1 MQAETGVI
9 QLGWLD
15 LLPAFLLVLIPL
27 LLFRGIGLRLEKTL
41 LVGLARM
48 VMQLAGLGLVL
59 EVLFRWNEFSWNIL
73 WLLVMQLSA
82 SWTILK
88 RAGRLPR
95 AMNWQL
101 PLLIIFSSTFVLIFA
116 LIFVVRPEPLH
127 EAQYLIPLGGMI
139 LGNSMNGTTLALERH
154 LSRFQTT
161 AGQREWETLLSLG
174 ASVRD
179 ARSRF
184 MRSSLH
190 AALLPILN
198 TTATLGLVSIPGMM
212 TGQIL
217 GGSSPATAILYQML
231 IMLAIIAAIS
241 LSAWGGLRLLHAQL
255 VDRSGIVKEGV
266 AG

>member
-1 MQAETGVI
+1 MQTDSGVI
-9 QLGWLD
+9 QLGWLE

-27 LLFRGIGLRLEKTL
+27 ILFRGIGLRLEKTL
-41 LVGLARM
+41 LIGLARM
-48 VMQLAGLGLVL
+48 ILQLAGLGLVL
-59 EVLFRWNEFSWNIL
+59 EVLFRWNEISWNIL

-82 SWTILK
+82 SWTIL
-88 RAGRLPR
+88 RRSGNLPR
-95 AMNWQL
+95 PMYWQL
-101 PLLIIFSSTFVLIFA
+101 PILIVLSSSFVLAFA
-116 LIFVVRPEPLH
+116 LIFVVRPDPLH

-154 LSRFQTT
+154 LSRFRTT

-174 ASVRD
+174 ATVRD
-179 ARSRF
+179 ARSRI

-190 AALLPILN
+190 SALLPILN

-217 GGSSPATAILYQML
+217 GGSAPATAILYQML

-255 VDRSGIVKEGV
+255 VDGSGIVKEGMM
-266 AG
+266 G